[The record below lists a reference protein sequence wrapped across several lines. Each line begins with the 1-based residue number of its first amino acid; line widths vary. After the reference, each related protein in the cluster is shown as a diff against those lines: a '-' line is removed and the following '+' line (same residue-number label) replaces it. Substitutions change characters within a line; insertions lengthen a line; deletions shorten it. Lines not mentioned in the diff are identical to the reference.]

1 MRRWIK
7 IMKIKKQIKHKNVI
21 RFFSLALA
29 SLMILSMSWTP
40 ITYAENLQYGPQSE
54 PQVVTP
60 VKEEPTSIKS
70 NEEQGGDLEI
80 GPEIVDQPVGAAIP
94 APTINKVF
102 CDATTISGGKVHKDK
117 VNKKTVV
124 ATVHVTLKAKDGT
137 VKATLSYT
145 PKRGNTWKVD
155 LPAGTKVE
163 EGDTVTVYQQLDE
176 NKSPEV
182 TANAELSIA
191 GQTTLTMPVGEIW
204 IEHTNSNQVNDD
216 EKAEATELLKNAN
229 PEIAN
234 KIKSVTFS
242 IDGTDHAYY
251 EVTYTDRS
259 ISGKI
264 EAPDL
269 KIKTVTE
276 TSAAPTIQ
284 KVQVTD
290 GQIIVTFAEEVAAG
304 TKFYFVNNFTDNEDN
319 SFCEDG
325 KCIVDKS
332 TWREM
337 SQTVS
342 VDGTKVTF
350 PINDDDLKLGKKF
363 GIIVKEPHKFRS
375 CAKSE
380 PVITTPQKVAVRD
393 PKKLTDDDKKAIDKA
408 IRDANTVHSVS
419 KLPDGT
425 GFINDPAFI
434 EFDKDGNVTIISPN
448 DVEVDWDDDGNP
460 VYQKNAD
467 GTYKLN
473 DGAKVTKFP
482 AKDLVKNIAPKSP
495 VIAVDTD
502 KGEVTITPPA
512 YKDPGYD
519 TDLAS
524 YTITYKDES
533 GAEKTVTATRTVDA
547 TTGKTTWTSDGATV
561 DANTGVVT
569 LEIKELAVG
578 ATITAKAKDN
588 GGLIPEEA
596 PLESDLAS
604 KALETATVSYDGN
617 GGTGEMKDKK
627 LNKGSKYKI
636 LSNAFTAPE
645 NKEFDTWEVNG
656 KKLAPGTEIM
666 VDKDTQVTAIWK
678 ESRVKLKITTSVT
691 NGTIDPSCDAYKGD
705 NKTINYAPKDGY
717 KLKSVTVDAKEMDI
731 SKYPNSYTFTNLDK
745 NHEIAVVYEL
755 HTYTV
760 TYDWGGDAPEGKAVP
775 KDTGSYHK
783 GDRYTVDTTYKKN
796 DTVKGEKD
804 GKKGTWTFSGW
815 TDLNNGTMGDKN
827 ASITGSWT
835 FTEANKYQVV
845 YNWGKDAPAGKE
857 LPKNSDSYYAG
868 DHYTVDTTYKKNDTV
883 KGEKDGKKGMW
894 TFSGW
899 TDPNNGTMGDKNAS
913 ITGSWAFTEEPAKPE
928 HPMNPGTAQP
938 GSING
943 NTGNKG
949 TNSSANVLPKTGDA
963 TSAPFYVGVM
973 TLIGSALSAL
983 ALGLKKNNNQ

>member
-1 MRRWIK
+1 MI
-7 IMKIKKQIKHKNVI
+7 IKKQIKHKNII

-29 SLMILSMSWTP
+29 SSMILSMSGAP
-40 ITYAENLQYGPQSE
+40 ITYAKNLQDGPQSE
-54 PQVVTP
+54 TQVVP
-60 VKEEPTSIKS
+60 SAKEEPSSIKS
-70 NEEQGGDLEI
+70 NEEQGDGLEI
-80 GPEIVDQPVGAAIP
+80 GPEIVGQPVGAAIP

-102 CDATTISGGKVHKDK
+102 CDATTISGGKVHKAK
-117 VNKKTVV
+117 VNKKTVI

-137 VKATLSYT
+137 VKATLSDT
-145 PKRGNTWKVD
+145 PKRGKTWKVD

-163 EGDTVTVYQQLDE
+163 EGDTVTVYQQLGED
-176 NKSPEV
+176 KSPEV

-191 GQTTLTMPVGEIW
+191 GQTTLTMPAGEIW

-251 EVTYTDRS
+251 EVTYTDGS
-259 ISGKI
+259 TSGKV

-276 TSAAPTIQ
+276 TSAAPTIE

-290 GQIIVTFAEEVAAG
+290 KQITVTLSNEVAPG
-304 TKFYFVNNFTDNEDN
+304 TKFYFVSNFTDGEDN
-319 SFCEDG
+319 NFCQNG
-325 KCIVDKS
+325 SCKVDKS
-332 TWREM
+332 TSVEM
-337 SQTVS
+337 SQAVS
-342 VDGTKVTF
+342 VDGKKVTF
-350 PINDDDLKLGKKF
+350 PINNNDLELGKEF
-363 GIIVKEPHKFRS
+363 GIVVKEPHKFRS

-380 PVITTPQKVAVRD
+380 PVVTAPDKVAVRD
-393 PKKLTDDDKKAIDKA
+393 PHKLTDADKKAIDKA
-408 IRDANTVHSVS
+408 IRDANTVHGVS

-425 GFINDPAFI
+425 GDCAGTPAFI

-448 DVEVDWDDDGNP
+448 NVQVTWDSNYNP

-467 GTYKLN
+467 GTYKLK

-495 VIAVDTD
+495 AIAVDTD

-512 YKDPGYD
+512 YKDPGDD

-524 YTITYKDES
+524 YTITYKDGS

-561 DANTGVVT
+561 DANSGVVT
-569 LEIKELAVG
+569 LQIKDLAVG
-578 ATITAKAKDN
+578 GTITAKAKDN
-588 GGLIPEEA
+588 GGLEGDSD
-596 PLESDLAS
+596 PLTSDPAS
-604 KALETATVSYDGN
+604 KKLETAKVTYDAN
-617 GGTGEMKDKK
+617 GGTGVTDGKE
-627 LNKGSKYKI
+627 LNKGMKYK
-636 LSNAFTAPE
+636 LSANAFTAPE
-645 NKEFDTWEVNG
+645 NQEFDTWEVNG
-656 KKLAPGTEIM
+656 KKLAPGTEIT
-666 VDKDTQVTAIWK
+666 VDKDTQVKAIWK
-678 ESRVKLKITTSVT
+678 KSRVKLKITTSVT
-691 NGTIDPSCDAYKGD
+691 NGTIDPSCDVYKGD
-705 NKTINYAPKDGY
+705 NKTINYAPNDGY
-717 KLKSVTVDAKEMDI
+717 KLRSVTVDGAEVDI
-731 SKYPNSYTFTNLDK
+731 SQYPSSYTFTNLDK

-755 HTYTV
+755 PTYTV
-760 TYDWGGDAPEGKAVP
+760 TYNWDGEAPEGKAVP

-783 GDRYTVDTTYKKN
+783 GDHYTVDTTYKKN

-815 TDLNNGTMGDKN
+815 TD
-827 ASITGSWT
+827 
-835 FTEANKYQVV
+835 
-845 YNWGKDAPAGKE
+845 
-857 LPKNSDSYYAG
+857 
-868 DHYTVDTTYKKNDTV
+868 
-883 KGEKDGKKGMW
+883 
-894 TFSGW
+894 
-899 TDPNNGTMGDKNAS
+899 PNNGTMGDKNAT
-913 ITGSWAFTEEPAKPE
+913 ITGSWTFTEEPAKPE

-973 TLIGSALSAL
+973 ALIGSALSAL

>member
-1 MRRWIK
+1 
-7 IMKIKKQIKHKNVI
+7 MKTKKHKNVI
-21 RFFSLALA
+21 RGFSLVLM
-29 SLMILSMSWTP
+29 SLMISFMSWTP
-40 ITYAENLQYGPQSE
+40 IAYAENSQDKSQSE
-54 PQVVTP
+54 NQIVTP
-60 VKEEPTSIKS
+60 VKEEPSSIKS
-70 NEEQGGDLEI
+70 NEEQGEDLEI
-80 GPEIVDQPVGAAIP
+80 GPEIVGQPVGAAIP

-102 CDATTISGGKVHKDK
+102 CDATTISGGKVHKAK
-117 VNKKTVV
+117 VNKKIVI
-124 ATVHVTLKAKDGT
+124 ATVHVILKAKDGT

-176 NKSPEV
+176 DKSPEV

-191 GQTTLTMPVGEIW
+191 GQTTLTMPAGEIW

-259 ISGKI
+259 TSGKI

-319 SFCEDG
+319 SFCEGG

-350 PINDDDLKLGKKF
+350 SINDDDLELGKKF

-380 PVITTPQKVAVRD
+380 PVITTPKKVAVRD

-408 IRDANTVHSVS
+408 IRDANTVHGVS

-425 GFINDPAFI
+425 GDWEGTLALI
-434 EFDKDGNVTIISPN
+434 EFDKEGNARIINPSN
-448 DVEVDWDDDGNP
+448 VEGTWDWNNGGVFVP
-460 VYQKNAD
+460 GKNQD
-467 GTYKLN
+467 GTYQVI
-473 DGAKVTKFP
+473 DESQVTKFP

-495 VIAVDTD
+495 AIAVDTD

-512 YKDPGYD
+512 YKDPGDD

-547 TTGKTTWTSDGATV
+547 TTGKTAWTSDGATV
-561 DANTGVVT
+561 DADTGVVT
-569 LEIKELAVG
+569 LQIKDLAVG
-578 ATITAKAKDN
+578 DTITATAKDK
-588 GGLIPEEA
+588 GGLEGDSD
-596 PLESDLAS
+596 PLTSNQAS
-604 KALETATVSYDGN
+604 KKLETAKVTYDAN
-617 GGTGEMKDKK
+617 GGTGVTNGKE
-627 LNKGSKYKI
+627 LNKGVKYK
-636 LSNAFTAPE
+636 LSDNAFIAPE
-645 NKEFDTWEVNG
+645 NQEFDTWEVNG
-656 KKLAPGTEIM
+656 EKLAPGTEIT
-666 VDKDTQVTAIWK
+666 VDKDTQVKAIWK
-678 ESRVKLKITTSVT
+678 DS
-691 NGTIDPSCDAYKGD
+691 PSY
-705 NKTINYAPKDGY
+705 
-717 KLKSVTVDAKEMDI
+717 S
-731 SKYPNSYTFTNLDK
+731 
-745 NHEIAVVYEL
+745 
-755 HTYTV
+755 V
-760 TYDWGGDAPEGKAVP
+760 TYDWGADAPAGKDAP
-775 KDTGSYHK
+775 KDTGSYYK
-783 GDRYTVDTTYKKN
+783 GDHYDVDATYKAG
-796 DTVKGEKD
+796 DTVEGEKD

-815 TDLNNGTMGDKN
+815 TD
-827 ASITGSWT
+827 
-835 FTEANKYQVV
+835 
-845 YNWGKDAPAGKE
+845 
-857 LPKNSDSYYAG
+857 
-868 DHYTVDTTYKKNDTV
+868 
-883 KGEKDGKKGMW
+883 
-894 TFSGW
+894 
-899 TDPNNGTMGDKNAS
+899 PNNGTMGDGNAT
-913 ITGSWAFTEEPAKPE
+913 ITGSWTFAEADNPKDPK
-928 HPMNPGTAQP
+928 NPGTVTP
-938 GSING
+938 GSVNE
-943 NTGNKG
+943 NTGNKRI
-949 TNSSANVLPKTGDA
+949 NSPAIVVPETGDA
-963 TSAPFYVGVM
+963 MSTSFYVCVM
-973 TLIGSALSAL
+973 ALIGSALSAL
-983 ALGLKKNNNQ
+983 ALRLRKNSDQ